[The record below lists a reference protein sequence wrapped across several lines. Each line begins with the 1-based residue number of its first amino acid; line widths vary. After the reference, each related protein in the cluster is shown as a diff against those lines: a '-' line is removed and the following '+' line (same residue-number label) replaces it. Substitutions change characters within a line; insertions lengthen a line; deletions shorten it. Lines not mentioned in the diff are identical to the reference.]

1 MHNEL
6 FQEIEGTWGTPEAA
20 RFLGCTESTLR
31 AWVSQ
36 GRVPYVKLGRL
47 TRFLKSD
54 LASHV
59 AKHRVEAADSAPRHG
74 LQNSALAETDHS
86 GESNG

>member
-1 MHNEL
+1 MHSEMS
-6 FQEIEGTWGTPEAA
+6 EETAGTWGTAEAA

-54 LASHV
+54 LVRHV
-59 AKHRVEAADSAPRHG
+59 NKHRVDTVEAASGQG
-74 LQNSALAETDHS
+74 LPHRCTGKSD
-86 GESNG
+86 G